1 MAFSIWEMAISNN
14 DASNIYSRTVQN
26 TTENTSILE
35 LMIETE
41 GILLVT
47 WQWPNLTVSVQM

>member
-1 MAFSIWEMAISNN
+1 MAFAIGEMIISNN
-14 DASNIYSRTVQN
+14 DANNIYSRTVQN

-47 WQWPNLTVSVQM
+47 WQWPNLTVSVQV